1 MKPISTL
8 VGGNNMADAMDV
20 LKIIDDRKKVAS
32 QSDNSTLWG
41 DIAQH
46 APGALRK
53 IVAPLG
59 VGGAALIHGLES
71 GANYLRAPFLPRI
84 EGSEERLRQNVEF
97 MANEYGIGKGGGA
110 PGVAPT
116 VATNTVPAPAPVPV
130 PAAQS
135 GGLPEP
141 MTPPVAGSAVT
152 APTPDNGARLNAI
165 YDKLKTL
172 KPEQLKKFMNKNPG
186 FSGIG
191 YSESINPDTGKKEIK
206 TFVENPADKPQ
217 EPMTIA
223 QSDALARMITA
234 QGHYGLGTAA
244 LQERKDARAAN
255 IQSKSDQLAV
265 KGSEDMQKIIGSYG
279 KTVDQNGTPAVNP
292 ELAYFKIGLNNTP
305 LPPSLTDAERKEH
318 HDAIKQA
325 TEPFWSEVR
334 KLETNKYKRKATQ
347 TEINS
352 LAKTYQTM
360 RFGAGQ

>member
-1 MKPISTL
+1 
-8 VGGNNMADAMDV
+8 MADAMDV

-59 VGGAALIHGLES
+59 VGGSALIHGLES

-244 LQERKDARAAN
+244 LQERKDANAAKIQGQKDALEETKNKN
-255 IQSKSDQLAV
+255 IQAQLDKFSMNHVSGALDPEWGYFQLANSGIPLTSEHKKNADAV
-265 KGSEDMQKIIGSYG
+265 MAPLKTAISADEQKKGK
-279 KTVDQNGTPAVNP
+279 
-292 ELAYFKIGLNNTP
+292 P
-305 LPPSLTDAERKEH
+305 LT
-318 HDAIKQA
+318 AIEKRVR
-325 TEPFWSEVR
+325 TEQ
-334 KLETNKYKRKATQ
+334 YKRSKGFLYDEAFLKKN
-347 TEINS
+347 E
-352 LAKTYQTM
+352 
-360 RFGAGQ
+360 